1 LISAEKV
8 IGRVKNRRRAFLT
21 FLFGAGKNGSLLPQL

>member
-8 IGRVKNRRRAFLT
+8 IGRVKNRRRVFLT
-21 FLFGAGKNGSLLPQL
+21 FDFETLGWLSR